1 LIIYLKLSTEYIVAM
16 SDIENDLFNNS
27 DDNDSDVE
35 SDAES
40 ELGYDEINNKKT
52 DIKKKPPKPPTD
64 DIEADDDDEEDVD
77 DDVDADAE
85 DEDYVSGD
93 DNAAENEDD
102 IEVDADNEDDAD
114 NETDEYIPKK
124 RDASVVAT
132 STGVSEFDNQDGN
145 TDDDEDE
152 NDEDYLQKFDADIK
166 KNYIVDYHPECM
178 VHNYEEISALAKVV
192 RDKDNIIVDPL
203 HRTIPYLTKYERARV
218 LGQRAKQINMG
229 AKPFVK
235 VPENIIDGHLVAEI
249 ELAQKRIPFI
259 LRRPLPGNSGSEYW
273 NLKDLEIITF

>member
-1 LIIYLKLSTEYIVAM
+1 M
-16 SDIENDLFNNS
+16 SDIENDLFDNS

-35 SDAES
+35 SDAGS
-40 ELGYDEINNKKT
+40 ELGYDEVTNKKM

-64 DIEADDDDEEDVD
+64 EPEADDDDDDVE
-77 DDVDADAE
+77 DDVDADVDADAD
-85 DEDYVSGD
+85 DEEYVSGN
-93 DNAAENEDD
+93 DNAADDEDD
-102 IEVDADNEDDAD
+102 EEAE

-124 RDASVVAT
+124 RDVSMGAAVA
-132 STGVSEFDNQDGN
+132 VPEFDNQDGN
-145 TDDDEDE
+145 TDDEDDDE

-178 VHNYEEISALAKVV
+178 IHNYEEISALTKVI

-235 VPENIIDGHLVAEI
+235 VPENIIDGHLVAEM